1 MAKYDVTHS
10 CGCTVTHQIYGTN
23 SHGERER
30 KAAWLAERPCWECL
44 KKSKAEAAAATNAD
58 QIKLTGSDK
67 QIAWAEQI
75 REPAIKSL
83 NEMKTKLA
91 VKAEKFPQ
99 DFARACE
106 VIDRV
111 VNQASAAWWIDNRDV
126 VIDARWVYKQMGEIK
141 NA

>member
-10 CGCTVTHQIYGTN
+10 CGCTVTHQICGTN
-23 SHGERER
+23 VHGERER

-75 REPAIKSL
+75 REPVIKSL
-83 NEMKTKLA
+83 NDMKTKLA

-111 VNQASAAWWIDNRDV
+111 VHQASAAWWIDNQDI
-126 VIDARWVYKQMGEIK
+126 VI
-141 NA
+141 